1 MRISYRG
8 LGLLAK
14 ATVAGVALCALSAC
28 NAKETL
34 LEAKDPDIINPLDV
48 DNPDGAEALRV
59 GTLKRFA
66 AITAGSEST
75 WLFGGL
81 LADEWA
87 TSSTFVQNDE
97 TDERRIKEDNS
108 SITNQL
114 RALYRVRLSANQA
127 IAGLKK
133 YAPTGGANIAEMYF
147 ARGFAEMQLASDF
160 CNGIPLSDAST
171 DAISYGKP
179 LTGAEV
185 FNIAIASFDS
195 GLAIV
200 GNDAQV
206 GNALKLGKARALLGL
221 AKVAEAAALVS
232 AIPTTYHYDHTFA
245 LTSGTNTIWG
255 QNPSSRRYSVGDSV
269 EGNSRDIIVKNNLP
283 FFSAK
288 DPRVPASYTVAV
300 VKGKPD
306 TTRSQD
312 GLTFSRT
319 TTLYDQETPIA
330 VVNGIDAR
338 LIEAEAKLAAGDAA
352 GMLAILNTLR
362 ATSLTIGTV
371 TTPKMTALTDP
382 GTPAARVDL
391 LFREKAFWTFTRGQ
405 RLGDMRRLIRQY
417 GRTADQIFPQ
427 GRHYRGGDYGGDVN
441 LPIVTAEENN
451 PNFTGCLDRKA

>member
-1 MRISYRG
+1 MRRSSHQARRALE
-8 LGLLAK
+8 LGAVIACAALA
-14 ATVAGVALCALSAC
+14 GC
-28 NAKETL
+28 NARETL
-34 LEAKDPDIINPLDV
+34 LEAHDPDIINPADV
-48 DNPDGAEALRV
+48 DSPDGAEALRV
-59 GTLKRFA
+59 GALDRFA
-66 AITAGSEST
+66 SITAGSEST

-97 TDERRIKEDNS
+97 TDERQIKLDNS

-114 RALYRVRLSANQA
+114 RSLYRARLSANQA
-127 IAGLKK
+127 IAALKK
-133 YAPTGGANIAEMYF
+133 YAPTAGVNIAELYF

-171 DAISYGKP
+171 DNLVYGKP

-185 FNIAIASFDS
+185 FTVAVASFDS
-195 GLAIV
+195 GLAVV
-200 GNDAQV
+200 GTDQTI

-221 AKVAEAAALVS
+221 NNIAEAGALV
-232 AIPTTYHYDHTFA
+232 AGIPTTYSYNHTFA

-255 QNPSSRRYSVGDSV
+255 QNPSARRYNVGDSL
-269 EGNSRDIIVKNNLP
+269 EGNSHSLLVKNNIP

-288 DPRVPASYTVAV
+288 DPRIPASYSVAT

-319 TTLYDQETPIA
+319 TTLYDEETPIA

-338 LIEAEAKLAAGDAA
+338 LIEAEAKLKAGDAA
-352 GMLAILNTLR
+352 GMLATLNTLR
-362 ATSLTIGTV
+362 ATPQTIGTV
-371 TTPKMTALTDP
+371 TTPVMAPFADP
-382 GTPAARVDL
+382 GTPDSRLDL
-391 LFREKAFWTFTRGQ
+391 LFREKAFWTFSRGQ

-417 GRTADQIFPQ
+417 GRSEDTVFPV
-427 GRHYRGGDYGGDVN
+427 GTHYRGGDYGTDVN
-441 LPIVTAEENN
+441 LPIVTAEQNN
-451 PNFTGCLDRKA
+451 PNFTQCLDRKA